1 MLVEGQKRK
10 NRNFPS
16 DSNEEGAV
24 FTASIEFAITALWTV
39 Q

>member
-1 MLVEGQKRK
+1 MSAAGQMCK

-24 FTASIEFAITALWTV
+24 FTTSIEFTITAL
-39 Q
+39 